1 MLKFWEFAI
10 KLGSSEK
17 MTRQERAQISFFNLI
32 CIINA
37 LVLLVLSI
45 FHLFNQLYLI
55 VLLLLWQIFVCVIS
69 LYATSNQRFVFAYRF
84 LGLNSIFGTLLAA
97 FLLGENSN
105 FELLFVLY
113 FLILSIFSQS
123 QKETLSWLLIC
134 LSAIGSCFLMYEFFS
149 PLIQYPDTIFIK
161 LPKLI
166 FFLGLI
172 CLHTLYYRK
181 DYQRNQELLQENEQK
196 FQRESAKRKKY
207 SREYQLA
214 QIELKEK
221 EEKYQLLFDNASD
234 GIVLVDVL
242 EMKVLLMN
250 DSFSRMLK
258 KEEEALRQ
266 LSLAE
271 LIDSF
276 FPGGNQQ
283 HQKLISWQERLS
295 EGEVVEEKIQ
305 MKDEAGE
312 SMHLQVSA
320 VPMPGTHK
328 HLLAIFIRDLSREV
342 QKEERMKSTL
352 AELQEVNEELKN
364 FAYIVSHDLKAPLRA
379 IGSLADWLEEDH
391 KEKLNEEG
399 QEILRLMNARV
410 ERMHNLLEG
419 VLAYSRVSRDKE
431 EKVDIDTHILLDQV
445 IDSLAPEEQFSLLI
459 EGEML
464 PLHFDRTRLF
474 QLFQNLIS
482 NAINFMDKAEPV
494 IRIGCEMQE
503 EEVRIWVSDNGPGIE
518 ENYFHKIFQVF
529 QTLQARDT
537 YESLGMG
544 LAIVKKIVDRYE
556 GRISLRS
563 EVGAGCHFEL
573 FFPREIVEVRSRVSI

>member
-10 KLGSSEK
+10 KLGSSER
-17 MTRQERAQISFFNLI
+17 MTRQEKAQISFFNLI

-37 LVLLVLSI
+37 LVLLLLSL

-55 VLLLLWQIFVCVIS
+55 VVLLLWQIMVCVIS
-69 LYATSNQRFVFAYRF
+69 LYATANKRFVFSYRF
-84 LGLNSIFGTLLAA
+84 LGLNSILGTLLAA
-97 FLLGENSN
+97 FLLGESSN
-105 FELLFVLY
+105 LEFLFVLY

-123 QKETLSWLLIC
+123 QKETLSWLFISL
-134 LSAIGSCFLMYEFFS
+134 LAIGGCFLMYEFFT
-149 PLIQYPDTIFIK
+149 PFVVYPNNIFIK
-161 LPKLI
+161 LPNLI
-166 FFLGLI
+166 FFMGLI
-172 CLHTLYYRK
+172 CLHTLFYRK
-181 DYQRNQELLQENEQK
+181 DYQRNQELLKENEQK

-221 EEKYQLLFDNASD
+221 EEKYRLLFDNASD
-234 GIVLVDVL
+234 GIMLVDML
-242 EMKVLLMN
+242 ELKVILMN
-250 DSFSRMLK
+250 ERFSRMLK
-258 KEEEALRQ
+258 KEEQALLR
-266 LSLAE
+266 LSLEDILDA
-271 LIDSF
+271 F
-276 FPGGNQQ
+276 FPGINQK
-283 HQKLISWQERLS
+283 HQLLIGWQKRLS

-312 SMHLQVSA
+312 SLHLQVSA
-320 VPMPGTHK
+320 IPMPGAHK
-328 HLLAIFIRDLSREV
+328 HLLAIFIRDLSREI
-342 QKEERMKSTL
+342 QEEERMKSTL
-352 AELQEVNEELKN
+352 SELQEVNEELKN

-431 EKVDIDTHILLDQV
+431 EKLDIDTSMLLDQV
-445 IDSLAPEEQFSLLI
+445 IDSLAPEEHFNILI
-459 EGEML
+459 EGDL
-464 PLHFDRTRLF
+464 AVLHFDRTRLF

-482 NAINFMDKAEPV
+482 NAINFMDKDEPV

-563 EVGAGCHFEL
+563 EVGAGCCFEL